1 MRTDSSQFDN
11 DDTTQ
16 LPQQPAPTQFEDKF
30 DAIIIMLAINT
41 RFHDIKLHN
50 NTWFDEIIAKLD
62 DAINNAIISKLD
74 NVVTEVTNIVLPLIA
89 DQVTTQVS
97 TAIDSHIAELW
108 QKHNNMHNMDNS
120 ISTYKQQIDGELTT
134 LRASTKSIT
143 DIQDQVNDI
152 NTQQCVIR
160 AIELI

>member
-50 NTWFDEIIAKLD
+50 NT
-62 DAINNAIISKLD
+62 
-74 NVVTEVTNIVLPLIA
+74 
-89 DQVTTQVS
+89 
-97 TAIDSHIAELW
+97 
-108 QKHNNMHNMDNS
+108 
-120 ISTYKQQIDGELTT
+120 
-134 LRASTKSIT
+134 
-143 DIQDQVNDI
+143 
-152 NTQQCVIR
+152 
-160 AIELI
+160 